1 MEFDGLVYICNKNK
15 LHQNHTNILK
25 KHINGEIPSKYL
37 SAILNKRSKDAKIES
52 VQYDNIITSDPDQI
66 ENAIL
71 DGLDS
76 PFIQD
81 EVEAAIKDQ
90 VKPILTTLF
99 NDILENPHHITTEF
113 TEGNPLLIS
122 NRRPITLLNTD
133 YKILSKVINARLLRI
148 LPFIINNNQTAFDS
162 ISHDSI
168 KRTLI
173 HIGIPIK
180 LINLIHK
187 LLSDSLAKISINGKT
202 TRKFDIIRGVKQGD
216 PISATLFVIVI
227 EILARTINADN
238 TIIGLPISPNP
249 QIKIKFT
256 QFADD
261 STTYNINYEQQQS
274 IKHFDN
280 FFNIIIKF

>member
-1 MEFDGLVYICNKNK
+1 MEFDGLV
-15 LHQNHTNILK
+15 
-25 KHINGEIPSKYL
+25 
-37 SAILNKRSKDAKIES
+37 SKDAKIES

-113 TEGNPLLIS
+113 TE
-122 NRRPITLLNTD
+122 
-133 YKILSKVINARLLRI
+133 
-148 LPFIINNNQTAFDS
+148 AFDS

-216 PISATLFVIVI
+216 PISATLFVIYYGKTSGTT
-227 EILARTINADN
+227 LKTKT
-238 TIIGLPISPNP
+238 TIINTYSLSPITYLSYLEEFTKDEEIQINKLISWFMNSPANSESP
-249 QIKIKFT
+249 TLNTNSIENNT
-256 QFADD
+256 
-261 STTYNINYEQQQS
+261 STTTN
-274 IKHFDN
+274 
-280 FFNIIIKF
+280 